1 MPLSK
6 ASFPLNMFPMA
17 IIMSLAGL
25 LLTGFGA
32 GLAPSPPDAPTLSV
46 ADDGDDTG
54 ATATIADSSA
64 GSANVVY
71 TRAVSGGI
79 GSTSWT
85 NSGNRTGDG
94 TVSLSLAAGYYWAYV
109 ESTLNSQVVTSNVV
123 YFVVTT
129 GDDPVFEQCLDGVL
143 ARLQGMTFAG
153 LNTANFTRRK
163 LPWNRKLTSGEAKPG
178 AFITPAPERQ
188 DSRAGTNQR
197 DDIGYGVAIVVVRV
211 SNEDLTSNEGA
222 TLLWRQQI
230 NMAFRNQRLD
240 GVTENYRCDVEPGSV
255 FNSSLFGN
263 GYDVFSMTIRCWCRE
278 TRGLS

>member
-1 MPLSK
+1 
-6 ASFPLNMFPMA
+6 MA

-25 LLTGFGA
+25 LLSGFGT
-32 GLAPSPPDAPTLSV
+32 GTSPLPPDAPILAV
-46 ADDGDDTG
+46 ADDGDNTG
-54 ATATIADSSA
+54 ATATITGSSA

-79 GSTSWT
+79 GSTAWV

-94 TVSLSLAAGYYWAYV
+94 TVSLALAAGYYWARV
-109 ESTLNSQVVTSNVV
+109 ESTLNSQVVNSNVV

-129 GDDPVFEQCLDGVL
+129 GDDPVFSQCLDGVL

-163 LPWNRKLTSGEAKPG
+163 LPWNRKLTANEVKPG

-197 DDIGYGVAIVVVRV
+197 DDVGYGVAIVVVRV
-211 SNEDLTSNEGA
+211 SNKDLISNEDA

-230 NMAFRNQRLD
+230 NKAFRNQRLD
-240 GVTENYRCDVEPGSV
+240 GVVENWKCEVEPGSV
-255 FNSSLFGN
+255 FNSSLFGD
-263 GYDVFSMTIRCWCRE
+263 GYDVFSMTVRCWCRE